1 MAKKFKVAKG
11 SSGKS
16 VSNAKGKRDSLTGMD
31 LAVAG
36 SFVATGVF
44 CLVAFST
51 SVTPL
56 NDGFVIWPIA
66 AGAALGALT
75 AAIVHRFKPF
85 ESFFF
90 VMMILI
96 FSGAALATGLVLTL
110 NRPLD
115 RSAVKNNFVSVVNKY
130 EWGTGKNAQYFLEVS
145 DFPLQRLEV
154 EEQVYHGCPRNGKI
168 LLQTRQGFFGFPYLE
183 RVQLISLDIPQNQ
196 TVPDVLPGLPMGDV
210 PPKPGS

>member
-16 VSNAKGKRDSLTGMD
+16 PSSGKGKRDALTGTD

-36 SFVATGVF
+36 SFVAAGVF

-51 SVTPL
+51 AKTPL
-56 NDGFVIWPIA
+56 IDSFIIWPVA
-66 AGAALGALT
+66 VGAALGALAT
-75 AAIVHRFKPF
+75 ALVHRVKPF

-90 VMMILI
+90 VMMVLI
-96 FSGAALATGLVLTL
+96 FSGAALATGLVLSL

-115 RSAVKNNFVSVVNKY
+115 RSPLKNNFVPVINKY
-130 EWGTGKNAQYFLEVS
+130 EWGTGKNAEYFLEVS
-145 DFPLQRLEV
+145 DFPLKRIEV
-154 EEQVYHGCPRNGKI
+154 EESVYSGCPKNGQI
-168 LLQTRQGFFGFPYLE
+168 LLQTRNGFFGFPYLE

-196 TVPDVLPGLPMGDV
+196 PVQEVLPGLPDGA
-210 PPKPGS
+210 PPPNPGS